1 MKKNNIVQVR
11 IPHNHDPDTR
21 ILKRL
26 EAKIILLEAAANS
39 SPGGLKETF
48 AAMLQELD
56 VADSFGSYNSIYRT
70 MRRIQEESEKKMY
83 DYDEKDST
91 IDTEEMT
98 LDPDEQQK

>member
-1 MKKNNIVQVR
+1 M
-11 IPHNHDPDTR
+11 
-21 ILKRL
+21 
-26 EAKIILLEAAANS
+26 ILLEAAANS

-56 VADSFGSYNSIYRT
+56 VADSFRSYNSIYRT